1 MFEET
6 DQVTVIMGRR
16 TKNFLLA
23 SAATLASLLVG
34 IEVAAYLTVPPIHV
48 TSEGDALV
56 VFDREIGMI
65 PHPNAYTRRTYPAI
79 KDRATLVFDVYT
91 DERGAR
97 VDGPGRR
104 AAARAD
110 IVVVGCSFSW
120 GYALANADTYASRLA
135 REFGAGVSN
144 FAQPSYGTVQ
154 SLQML
159 RRNRDLAPKLFIY
172 GIIAHHSER
181 NVSPCAPSYYP
192 FCLDVSH
199 VEWDRQG
206 RPQIAG
212 PASDGVRR
220 LEHHLTTNFS
230 DPVSWLAHGAD
241 VIYGRI
247 EYDQS
252 IWDEPDETKKD
263 EALAFLLREMEHSVA
278 EVGSQVL
285 VVFIPTNYW
294 GPSPALARSIDE
306 IGGKMRFLDLTDRFK
321 RNREEGGPNVY
332 IVGDGHPSAAAHA
345 IIAEEIAK
353 YVRREK
359 LL

>member
-1 MFEET
+1 MFEEA

-159 RRNRDLAPKLFIY
+159 RRNRDLAPKLFITASSPITASATSRRARHPTIRFASTFPTSN
-172 GIIAHHSER
+172 GIGRAGR
-181 NVSPCAPSYYP
+181 RSPGRRATACAGWS
-192 FCLDVSH
+192 
-199 VEWDRQG
+199 
-206 RPQIAG
+206 
-212 PASDGVRR
+212 
-220 LEHHLTTNFS
+220 TT
-230 DPVSWLAHGAD
+230 
-241 VIYGRI
+241 
-247 EYDQS
+247 
-252 IWDEPDETKKD
+252 
-263 EALAFLLREMEHSVA
+263 
-278 EVGSQVL
+278 
-285 VVFIPTNYW
+285 
-294 GPSPALARSIDE
+294 
-306 IGGKMRFLDLTDRFK
+306 
-321 RNREEGGPNVY
+321 
-332 IVGDGHPSAAAHA
+332 
-345 IIAEEIAK
+345 
-353 YVRREK
+353 
-359 LL
+359 